1 MLDACNIDPV
11 EERIRAAYA
20 GFNESGKL
28 DRDLFADE
36 VVWHNASE
44 FPGASVHHG
53 IDAISRDI
61 ARQQEAW
68 GEARYDP
75 TDIIPAADD
84 RYVVL
89 LDVQV
94 RGKASGATARLEG
107 AHILTVRDGKV
118 VQVQAFVHWE
128 QAVEAAGVER
138 PA

>member
-1 MLDACNIDPV
+1 V
-11 EERIRAAYA
+11 EERIRAAYSS
-20 GFNESGKL
+20 FNETGKI
-28 DRDLFADE
+28 DRGLFADD
-36 VVWHNASE
+36 VVWHNAPE

-53 IDAISRDI
+53 IAAIGRDI

-75 TDIIPAADD
+75 TEVISAGDD

-94 RGKASGATARLEG
+94 RGRASGATARMEG
-107 AHILTVRDGKV
+107 AHILTIRDGKV
-118 VQVQAFVHWE
+118 VQVQAFISQE
-128 QAVEAAGVER
+128 QALAAAEIER